1 MKILMAVDDSR
12 TLEDRLQA
20 VLSRSSAEETEVLV
34 LHILQPLT
42 PPPPQ
47 MDAAYVPELAGEK
60 AAAQTLVERIAEE
73 LRRGGLK
80 AYTRVEVGDAQSGIL
95 DCAEEWGADLIV
107 LGSHGQ
113 NSIQRL
119 LLGSVSEYVATHAKC
134 SVEIVRGSPVRA
146 MAAV

>member
-12 TLEDRLQA
+12 YVEDRLRS
-20 VLSRSSAEETEVLV
+20 VLSRSRAEETEVLV

-60 AAAQTLVERIAEE
+60 ATAQALVERIAEE
-73 LRRGGLK
+73 LRRGGVK
-80 AYTRVEVGDAQSGIL
+80 AHTRVQVGDAQAGIL
-95 DCAEEWGADLIV
+95 DCAEEWGADLII

-113 NSIQRL
+113 SSIQRL

-134 SVEIVRGSPVRA
+134 SVEIVRGAPVRA